1 MGFPGG
7 TSGKEL
13 AWQFRRHRR
22 HLFDLWVGKIPLGGN
37 GNPFQYSC
45 LENPRDRGFWPAT
58 VNGGHKESDM
68 TEVTWHACMQKPQ
81 TYSIR
86 IHSLSRYQ
94 VIHTYV
100 KVWEACCE
108 VYLIRMKLGKGP
120 GKYKLSFK
128 FCVKF
133 LWYTKKE
140 PLSNGC
146 YLDLSTY
153 D

>member
-1 MGFPGG
+1 MDFPGG
-7 TSGKEL
+7 TSGKNLLPIQETQETPVWSLSGEDPLRRKCQPIPVFLPGESQGQRIL
-13 AWQFRRHRR
+13 AS
-22 HLFDLWVGKIPLGGN
+22 
-37 GNPFQYSC
+37 YSQ
-45 LENPRDRGFWPAT
+45 W
-58 VNGGHKESDM
+58 GHKESDM
-68 TEVTWHACMQKPQ
+68 TEVIWHARMQNPQ
-81 TYSIR
+81 TYSVR

-94 VIHTYV
+94 VIHTYI

-108 VYLIRMKLGKGP
+108 VYLIRMKLGKGR

-128 FCVKF
+128 FCVIKF